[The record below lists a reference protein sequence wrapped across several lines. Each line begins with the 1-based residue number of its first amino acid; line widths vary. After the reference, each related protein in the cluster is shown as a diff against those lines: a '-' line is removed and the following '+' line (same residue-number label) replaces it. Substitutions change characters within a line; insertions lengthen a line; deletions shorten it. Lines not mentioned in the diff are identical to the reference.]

1 MRMKFPE
8 PFNLQATLESGQAHR
23 WRSNDGWYWGVV
35 YGNLIKIRQYSGNI
49 EAFAA
54 PKEPEQLAEL
64 LHSYF
69 RLDDDLLEIYGSISK
84 DSRIEKMLEIYS
96 GLRLLR
102 QEPWECLCAFIC
114 SSISNIP
121 RIGKNMESLSDAL
134 GKPVNLLGET
144 RNTFPTA
151 EAIATAG
158 VDFLR
163 QLGLGFRAKYVT
175 AAAQKVAEG
184 ELNLDEVRSMP
195 YQEAKDILMELPGVG
210 AKIADCVLVFSMDK
224 LEAFPIDR
232 WVSRAMHEW
241 YKIGNNLSY
250 EEVADWAKGYFDPYA
265 GYAQQYL
272 FHGRRL
278 GSMDL

>member
-1 MRMKFPE
+1 MRMQFPE

-23 WRSNDGWYWGVV
+23 WRWNDGWYWGVI
-35 YGNLIKIRQYSGNI
+35 YGNLIKIRQYAGNI
-49 EAFAA
+49 EVFSA
-54 PKEPEQLAEL
+54 PKGPKQLKGL
-64 LHSYF
+64 LNSYF

-84 DSRIEKMLEIYS
+84 DSRIEKMLEVYS
-96 GLRLLR
+96 GMRLLR

-121 RIGKNMESLSDAL
+121 RIGRNMESLSNAL
-134 GKPVNLLGET
+134 GKPVKLLGET

-151 EAIATAG
+151 EAIATVG

-163 QLGLGFRAKYVT
+163 QLGLGFRAKYV
-175 AAAQKVAEG
+175 AVAAQKVAEG
-184 ELNLDEVRSMP
+184 DLNLDVVHSMS
-195 YQEAKDILMELPGVG
+195 YQQAKDTLMELPGVG

-232 WVSRAMHEW
+232 WVSRAMSEW
-241 YKIGNNLSY
+241 YKIGDKLSY
-250 EEVADWAKGYFDPYA
+250 EEVADWAKDYFDPYA

-278 GSMDL
+278 GNMDI